1 MDEEMIPFEEVPSV
15 PVDPDT
21 IITPLFTE
29 EARRNNLI
37 NLAYDLAERRLRE
50 GTATAQEITYLLR
63 LSGPKADLQYE
74 IMRSQQKLLDAK
86 TKSIE
91 SMEAQ
96 NDMYQQ
102 AIEAMRIYSGGLE

>member
-1 MDEEMIPFEEVPSV
+1 MDEENIPFT
-15 PVDPDT
+15 PDS

-50 GTATAQEITYLLR
+50 GTATAQEITYLLK
-63 LSGPKADLQYE
+63 LSGPKPELEYE
-74 IMRSQQKLLDAK
+74 IMKSQQKLLDAK